1 MLESLHNALQ
11 HTRYPVSGRMAT
23 TVWGCNRGARDALS
37 VICPVDSKGAVMLW
51 SASTA
56 GRSATSGAEPDNL
69 SSQAQGNSRSRSCR
83 SSHGGPHTW
92 RVRLRWVPER
102 VFAEM
107 PRVEKILAYDEDP
120 YV

>member
-11 HTRYPVSGRMAT
+11 HARYPVSGRMAT

-37 VICPVDSKGAVMLW
+37 VICPVDPMGAVMLW
-51 SASTA
+51 AASTA
-56 GRSATSGAEPDNL
+56 GRSATSGAEPDIL
-69 SSQAQGNSRSRSCR
+69 TSQAQGSSRSRSCR

-92 RVRLRWVPER
+92 RARLRWVPER

-107 PRVEKILAYDEDP
+107 PRVGKILAYDEDP